1 MNLRGGGSGSFL
13 SRGLLRSGGGGLL
26 RGRFGL
32 RFYFDWGRFFLDRFF
47 LDRFF
52 LDRSGDGG
60 WGRGARLGATFTRIN
75 YFQKEGI
82 ESCLI
87 ETNTG
92 ELFKNF
98 SSDVGHC
105 NIHKSKIIF
114 ILNDIHRTN
123 TKKWHRSTL

>member
-13 SRGLLRSGGGGLL
+13 SRGLLRSGRGLL

-32 RFYFDWGRFFLDRFF
+32 RLYFDWGRFFLDRFF